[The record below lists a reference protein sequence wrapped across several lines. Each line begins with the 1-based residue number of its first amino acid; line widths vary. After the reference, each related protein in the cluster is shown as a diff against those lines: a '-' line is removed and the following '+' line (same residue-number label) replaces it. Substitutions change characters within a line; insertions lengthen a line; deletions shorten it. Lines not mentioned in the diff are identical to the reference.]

1 MAGASPSRIL
11 LLPSAGSPL
20 TLAVLPLLGFA
31 VVAAGPTRAAEVL
44 KSAPLAPAE
53 VSPAPPPAGSS
64 PNARR
69 LAAVAVPP
77 DRPAPPAVAQ
87 LSGANAS
94 TPGVPTPQS
103 AAPQLLSQ
111 ASPTPTSP
119 STAAPPKPS
128 ASVVPQASPAS
139 PSKTVAPTTAK
150 PAAAATPPV
159 AVPAAATPP
168 APAPSATPAV
178 PAPSATPPAP
188 APSATPAVPAA
199 SPFTSPTAAPP
210 AAGQTPAADAPLV
223 ESPPVDEPK
232 VQLSEVVVEG
242 LAGHP
247 EQQRLEQAVYG
258 AMTVT
263 PGSQVTRSQL
273 RKDLGAIYATGWFSD
288 VRMVP
293 KDGPL
298 GVRLVVTVLPYPVLS
313 KVTLEPP
320 DAKVPAKVVDET
332 FAADYGR
339 TLNLNSLRTRMQDLQ
354 RWYADKG
361 YSLARVTGPG
371 RISPDGSVQLLVRQ
385 GTVAGVEVQ
394 FLDKEGN
401 TTDDKGRPIRGKTKT
416 WVVTR
421 EISMRPGEIFNR
433 RNLEDDIKRL
443 YGTGLFSDV
452 KVTLRPAPEDPG
464 RVTIVL
470 GVVEQ
475 STGSLSGGLGYSQ
488 SQGVFGQIQVQDSNL
503 FGRAWDISTSFTYG
517 QFGGLFDI
525 TFTDPWI
532 KGDPFR
538 TAFRA
543 KAFISR
549 DVPQVFQSQD
559 NGNIYTVSD
568 FYEAPGTNLAYNI
581 NGSTNPLN
589 GPIGSVEQAEA
600 LSPGTSW
607 FNYNGNSVVV
617 QRIGGNLQ
625 FIRPLNGGNP
635 FQRAPWSLIAG
646 LNAQQV
652 TPMNVG
658 GDSMPYGVVNNAFD
672 SSGSFVPINSIVCV
686 AYNCA
691 TRNQLVGLRLAT
703 TFNTLDD
710 PRNPT
715 RGDFLSLGTEQFISM
730 GTDSPTF
737 NRLRG
742 SYTHFIPV
750 NWLKLYKGCRPG
762 AKQGQ
767 CKQALAFQ
775 VSAGTVLGDLPP
787 YEAFCVGGGNSVR
800 GYYDC
805 DLGVGKSFG
814 EATIEYRFP
823 LFSIVSG
830 ELFVDGGT
838 TFGSQKDVPGNL
850 GPLLGKPG
858 QGFSVGTGVIV
869 TTPVGPLRLEV
880 ASQDFTTNW
889 RFNLGVGWKF

>member
-1 MAGASPSRIL
+1 MIASRLGAP
-11 LLPSAGSPL
+11 
-20 TLAVLPLLGFA
+20 VL
-31 VVAAGPTRAAEVL
+31 
-44 KSAPLAPAE
+44 
-53 VSPAPPPAGSS
+53 
-64 PNARR
+64 
-69 LAAVAVPP
+69 
-77 DRPAPPAVAQ
+77 
-87 LSGANAS
+87 
-94 TPGVPTPQS
+94 QS

-111 ASPTPTSP
+111 ASPASP
-119 STAAPPKPS
+119 STPSVAPNPKP
-128 ASVVPQASPAS
+128 AVPAVAQPSPAS
-139 PSKTVAPTTAK
+139 TTPPAAPTTAK

-159 AVPAAATPP
+159 A
-168 APAPSATPAV
+168 APVTR
-178 PAPSATPPAP
+178 
-188 APSATPAVPAA
+188 PAVPAA
-199 SPFTSPTAAPP
+199 TPATPP
-210 AAGQTPAADAPLV
+210 AAVQPQGGQAPLV
-223 ESPPVDEPK
+223 ETPSVSEPR
-232 VQLSEVVVEG
+232 VQLSEVVVDG

-247 EQQRLEQAVYG
+247 DQQRLEQAVYG

-288 VRMVP
+288 VRMAP

-298 GVRLVVTVLPYPVLS
+298 GVRLVVTVLPYPVLT

-339 TLNLNSLRTRMQDLQ
+339 TLNLNTLQTRMQDLQ

-361 YSLARVTGPG
+361 FSLARVTGPG

-401 TTDDKGRPIRGKTKT
+401 TTDDKGRAIRGKTKT
-416 WVVTR
+416 WVVSR
-421 EISMRPGEIFNR
+421 EISMRAGEIFNR

-452 KVTLRPAPEDPG
+452 KVTLRPTPEDPG
-464 RVTIVL
+464 RITIVL

-503 FGRAWDISTSFTYG
+503 FGRAWDLSTSFTYG
-517 QFGGLFDI
+517 QFGGLFDV

-549 DVPQVFQSQD
+549 DVPQVFQSQN

-581 NGSTNPLN
+581 NGSSNPLN
-589 GPIGSVEQAEA
+589 GPIDSVDQASA
-600 LSPGTSW
+600 LSPDNSW

-658 GDSMPYGVVNNAFD
+658 GTSMPYGVLNNAFD
-672 SSGSFVPINSIVCV
+672 STGSFVPINSIVCV

-691 TRNQLVGLRLAT
+691 TKNQLVGLRLAAT
-703 TFNTLDD
+703 MNTLDD

-715 RGDFLSLGTEQFISM
+715 RGDFLSLGTEQFVSV
-730 GTDSPTF
+730 GPDSPTF

-750 NWLKLYKGCRPG
+750 NWLKFFKGCRPG
-762 AKQGQ
+762 AKPGQ

-775 VSAGTVLGDLPP
+775 VSAGTVVGDLPP

-830 ELFVDGGT
+830 ELFIDGGT
-838 TFGSQKDVPGNL
+838 TFGSQSNVPGNL

-858 QGFSVGTGVIV
+858 EGFSVGTGVIV